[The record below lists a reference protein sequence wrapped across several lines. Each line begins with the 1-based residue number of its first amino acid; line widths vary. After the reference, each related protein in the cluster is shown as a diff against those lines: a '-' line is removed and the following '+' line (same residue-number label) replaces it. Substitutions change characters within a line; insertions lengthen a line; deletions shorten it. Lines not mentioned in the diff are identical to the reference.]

1 MPGNPEEDQF
11 LEEVIGL
18 FAQEG
23 REWLGQIDQA
33 CKELEASPAPDRA
46 SKLWDTVRRGLTS
59 LGGSAATVELTAI
72 EQVSL
77 ALLSL
82 AESLQT
88 RAMPASSGPWTV
100 LRGGLDRLGA
110 VLGQVAERK
119 AGDFSDLETLCQQ
132 ISAAVHAPAGGTET
146 PTPAAEPWRL
156 IPGLLA
162 LRQDAQRHPQAG
174 RHLLDKVLQ
183 AVQQGPESPVEE
195 QEARNLVLRMVEE
208 YEGRDRLLL
217 EQSEERIPRVIE
229 EIGQLKALEQG
240 AAVPEERT
248 GQVLQD
254 IRSLKEAAA
263 AVDATAMT
271 MFCAGLETFIGV
283 IARRRLPIAPQ
294 RFDAVTARLGDM
306 RRWVFDWAE
315 MARSERTAIQSL
327 LSR

>member
-82 AESLQT
+82 LESLQT
-88 RAMPASSGPWTV
+88 RSMADSSAPWTV
-100 LRGGLDRLGA
+100 FRGGLDRLRA
-110 VLGQVAERK
+110 VLDQVAERK

-132 ISAAVHAPAGGTET
+132 ISAAVPAPAGATET
-146 PTPAAEPWRL
+146 PPPAGSGRL

-162 LRQDAQRHPQAG
+162 LQQDAQRQPQAG
-174 RHLLDKVLQ
+174 RHLLDKVLH
-183 AVQQGPESPVEE
+183 AVQQGHESPVEE

-217 EQSEERIPRVIE
+217 EQSEARIPRVIE

-248 GQVLQD
+248 GQVLED

-315 MARSERTAIQSL
+315 MARTERTSIQSL